1 MRCDLRVRPSDYPT
15 SDVGHPLC
23 GHARGGHPEPVRYL
37 CRVAGKALGPCRDL
51 LRAAFITAMDDL
63 RSPWEPDP
71 EGTPSGAEP
80 LGHSGGGQVEP
91 LRLPPL
97 LPRRQNPWLV
107 VEVDGSTAGHG
118 ALVWALRE
126 AARREATVVAVC
138 VLDAPAGDP
147 LEGSSRVLQR
157 AQFAAHDRLE
167 AQVLRAIGETGVHGR
182 TRTAVLERP
191 VFEAL
196 TAATRGADLVV
207 VGPRTK
213 TLLRQAVPR
222 PHGRLARGA

>member
-1 MRCDLRVRPSDYPT
+1 
-15 SDVGHPLC
+15 
-23 GHARGGHPEPVRYL
+23 
-37 CRVAGKALGPCRDL
+37 
-51 LRAAFITAMDDL
+51 MDDL
-63 RSPWEPDP
+63 RWEPEP
-71 EGTPSGAEP
+71 EATHHTGPEQEVPAGN
-80 LGHSGGGQVEP
+80 GRVEP

-97 LPRRQNPWLV
+97 LPRRQSPWLV

-147 LEGSSRVLQR
+147 LEGSSRVLMR

-167 AQVLRAIGETGVHGR
+167 ARVLRAIAETGVHGR

-207 VGPRTK
+207 VGPRNK
-213 TLLRQAVPR
+213 TLLRQAVAR
-222 PHGRLARGA
+222 PPVRRLARGA